1 MADTKLNHLLER
13 FAQRD
18 RLGLA
23 RLITLVENR
32 AAQVSAVMERVYALT
47 GHAYTIG
54 ITGAPGAGKSTRQP
68 ADRQISCARKTG
80 GRAGD

>member
-54 ITGAPGAGKSTRQP
+54 ITGAPGAGKSTL
-68 ADRQISCARKTG
+68 STG
-80 GRAGD
+80 